1 VQRWCYGGSALPKFP
16 PVSLAPIGAV
26 VGPLGRECGRAV
38 AQPAEGASDLDAYD
52 GHEIAGADATSPWSA
67 LLTRQGR
74 LHLPISS
81 RGMSP
86 LRGETMRL
94 VLALCLVLV
103 MACVA
108 ILFPTEVVDLISWVE
123 EDWFD
128 EQS

>member
-1 VQRWCYGGSALPKFP
+1 
-16 PVSLAPIGAV
+16 
-26 VGPLGRECGRAV
+26 
-38 AQPAEGASDLDAYD
+38 
-52 GHEIAGADATSPWSA
+52 
-67 LLTRQGR
+67 
-74 LHLPISS
+74 
-81 RGMSP
+81 MSP

>member
-52 GHEIAGADATSPWSA
+52 GHEIAA
-67 LLTRQGR
+67 LTRQVPG
-74 LHLPISS
+74 